1 MTKMQKMQCLKQM
14 RTFFYFIRQSGEQES
29 RKSRQLCSAGNSR
42 TAPGSFD
49 LELGCLLSC
58 CADCMFKADSVCR
71 PQSQQG
77 TQDII
82 HWPIW
87 SVVKG
92 QFTTAG
98 QGERNQKEVVG
109 HVRGDHGT
117 ASGILLDGTRR
128 ENLPES
134 AGPVIFSGMKQQ
146 HAAVLEWA
154 EPGE

>member
-1 MTKMQKMQCLKQM
+1 MQCLKQM

-29 RKSRQLCSAGNSR
+29 RKGRQLCSAGNSR

-49 LELGCLLSC
+49 LELGCPLSC
-58 CADCMFKADSVCR
+58 CADCMFKADSVCW
-71 PQSQQG
+71 PQSQLG

-98 QGERNQKEVVG
+98 QGERNQKEVVR
-109 HVRGDHGT
+109 HVRGDHST

-134 AGPVIFSGMKQQ
+134 AGESHLTGPVIFSGMKQQ

-154 EPGE
+154 GPRE

>member
-1 MTKMQKMQCLKQM
+1 MAKMQKMQCLKQM
-14 RTFFYFIRQSGEQES
+14 RTFFYFIWQSGEQES
-29 RKSRQLCSAGNSR
+29 RKGRQLCSAGNSR

-49 LELGCLLSC
+49 LELGCPLSC
-58 CADCMFKADSVCR
+58 VDCMFKGDSVCR

-87 SVVKG
+87 RVVKG

-98 QGERNQKEVVG
+98 QGERSEKEVVR
-109 HVRGDHGT
+109 HVRGDHST

-128 ENLPES
+128 ENLTES

-146 HAAVLEWA
+146 HAADLEWA
-154 EPGE
+154 GPGE